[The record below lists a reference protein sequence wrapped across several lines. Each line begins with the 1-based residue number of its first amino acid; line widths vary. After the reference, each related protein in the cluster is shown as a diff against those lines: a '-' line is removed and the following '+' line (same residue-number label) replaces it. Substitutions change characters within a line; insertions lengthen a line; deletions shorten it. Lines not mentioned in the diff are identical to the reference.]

1 MQDAEDVQKIK
12 KKKRTTNIETVGL
25 IKMAHKQQGFYV
37 VMRSDD
43 PVFLQELFGG
53 QLLMAPMFGSSAVAR
68 PLTPPTRTVDGVVFL
83 PFYFRLFPADV

>member
-1 MQDAEDVQKIK
+1 
-12 KKKRTTNIETVGL
+12 
-25 IKMAHKQQGFYV
+25 MAHKQHGFYV

-68 PLTPPTRTVDGVVFL
+68 PLTPPTRTVDGVSACVSSNIRPNEFH
-83 PFYFRLFPADV
+83 YTNVANKIYNSVSGG